1 MATASTHL
9 SQTESLASHSQRMSP
24 VGKTTPNP
32 SYMAPPKYKKLI
44 NSSGA
49 RNKPAVDYPA
59 SDVESIVFHADME
72 SA

>member
-32 SYMAPPKYKKLI
+32 SYMAPPKVQEI
-44 NSSGA
+44 NQ
-49 RNKPAVDYPA
+49 
-59 SDVESIVFHADME
+59 
-72 SA
+72 